1 MRDAWQA
8 EPWITQNLCRIFL
21 ISFAVAS
28 RKRYN
33 SIVDEGAVVA
43 GNSPLAVQDE
53 PLLRCPVPYIT
64 KTPAFRTFLS
74 IDRVAR
80 AVLNAQP
87 PGWVML
93 RICFREEGMHLQG
106 S

>member
-1 MRDAWQA
+1 MR
-8 EPWITQNLCRIFL
+8 
-21 ISFAVAS
+21 
-28 RKRYN
+28 
-33 SIVDEGAVVA
+33 
-43 GNSPLAVQDE
+43 NSPLAVQDE
-53 PLLRCPVPYIT
+53 PPLPCPVPYIS

-93 RICFREEGMHLQG
+93 RIGFREEDTDLQG